1 MSEITPRHGEVT
13 VEVDDVGDAFVAVCR
28 VSRALRRSGY
38 GSEVDAFLDEALA
51 AGEPTLPTCGRWVRL
66 VTPAAPRR

>member
-13 VEVDDVGDAFVAVCR
+13 VEVDDVEDAFVAVCR
-28 VSRALRRSGY
+28 VSRALRLAGY
-38 GSEVDAFLDEALA
+38 GSEVDAFLDEALD
-51 AGEPTLPTCGRWVRL
+51 AGEPTLSTCGRWVRL